1 MTTLYDAYHVWLLIQ
16 PSIRVDTDAAD
27 LLLLDGLDL
36 CQMGLQFVDGVVL
49 ELFGNRGLLPV
60 VFHDD
65 RLSATACG
73 PVLTRVLSL

>member
-1 MTTLYDAYHVWLLIQ
+1 MTTLYHAYHVWLLIQ

-49 ELFGNRGLLPV
+49 ELFGDCGLLPV
-60 VFHDD
+60 VFHYDG
-65 RLSATACG
+65 LSATACG